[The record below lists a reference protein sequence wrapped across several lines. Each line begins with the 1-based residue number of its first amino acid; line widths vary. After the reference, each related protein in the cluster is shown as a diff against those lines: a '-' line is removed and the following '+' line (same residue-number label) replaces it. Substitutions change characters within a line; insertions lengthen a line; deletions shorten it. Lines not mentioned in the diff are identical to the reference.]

1 MSFPLYQNAHV
12 IVPALRSHVAGK
24 NARACQVFFRTKM
37 LPFFKQMYSMRGCEM
52 TGLHA
57 NKVTAVVES
66 RGRGASFQSQC
77 TNRCVTYIS
86 RVDSVQRPVVLLDQ
100 VIQSVLLGEKK
111 RINFCQR
118 LLLASWSL
126 LPNESKRNYN
136 LYKTFII

>member
-12 IVPALRSHVAGK
+12 IIPALRSHVAGK
-24 NARACQVFFRTKM
+24 NARACQVFFHTKM

-86 RVDSVQRPVVLLDQ
+86 RVDAVQRRVVLLDQ
-100 VIQSVLLGEKK
+100 VIQSVLLEKMCK
-111 RINFCQR
+111 F
-118 LLLASWSL
+118 LSEAALHVASWSL
-126 LPNESKRNYN
+126 LPNEFKINYN